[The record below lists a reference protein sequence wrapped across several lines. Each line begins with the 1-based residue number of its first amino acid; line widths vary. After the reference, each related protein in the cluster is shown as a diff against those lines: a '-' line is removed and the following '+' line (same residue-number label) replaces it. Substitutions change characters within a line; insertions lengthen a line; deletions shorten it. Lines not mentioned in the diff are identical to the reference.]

1 MVDQSFWS
9 NRNRLTDLEN
19 KDMVARGRD
28 GGGMVGEVG
37 MDMYTLLYIKWI
49 TKKVLLY
56 ITGTLLYV
64 T

>member
-1 MVDQSFWS
+1 
-9 NRNRLTDLEN
+9 
-19 KDMVARGRD
+19 MVARGND
-28 GGGMVGEVG
+28 GGGMVGEFG

>member
-1 MVDQSFWS
+1 
-9 NRNRLTDLEN
+9 
-19 KDMVARGRD
+19 MVAREKD
-28 GGGMVGEVG
+28 GGGMVGEFG

>member
-1 MVDQSFWS
+1 
-9 NRNRLTDLEN
+9 
-19 KDMVARGRD
+19 MVARGIV
-28 GGGMVGEVG
+28 GGGMVGEFG

>member
-1 MVDQSFWS
+1 MIKVFGPTET
-9 NRNRLTDLEN
+9 LTDLEN
-19 KDMVARGRD
+19 KDMVAREKD
-28 GGGMVGEVG
+28 GGGMVGEFG